1 MGSEIAI
8 GDDDMSAAQPNLLVK
23 LSAALYGLAGV
34 LVALSGVQLLTM
46 LLDGY
51 SIPAPLPYGLLG
63 GGVGLLYVGTRVF
76 RARTWAA
83 FTALVLAPAL
93 LLVLG
98 GWLAYSVTAIFSC
111 IVLVSL
117 PMLVLSGILGA
128 VTLGGVRRAAAAR
141 ARLDAAGLS
150 LGQ

>member
-1 MGSEIAI
+1 MGSEIAV
-8 GDDDMSAAQPNLLVK
+8 GDDEMSAAQPSLIVK
-23 LSAALYGLAGV
+23 LAALAYAIAGV
-34 LVALSGVQLLTM
+34 LVALCGVQLLTM

-51 SIPAPLPYGLLG
+51 EIPTPLPYLLIA
-63 GGVGLLYVGTRVF
+63 GGVGLLYLGARVF

-83 FTALVLAPAL
+83 FAALGLAPVL
-93 LLVLG
+93 LLILV

-111 IVLVSL
+111 IVLVCP
-117 PMLVLSGILGA
+117 PMLALSALLGG
-128 VTLGGVRRAAAAR
+128 VSLGGVRRAAAAR